1 MTRGGLSGPVTVVA
15 VTCEFW
21 MHGFPV
27 PGQTQRLAVRAG
39 ELGFDGL
46 LLAAGGLSGH
56 DGRMVA
62 AAGSEYDRSRH
73 DQTNVALARDVLPV
87 VRRGTES

>member
-27 PGQTQRLAVRAG
+27 PGQTQRLAVRAE

-46 LLAAGGLSGH
+46 LLA
-56 DGRMVA
+56 
-62 AAGSEYDRSRH
+62 
-73 DQTNVALARDVLPV
+73 ALARDVLPV